1 MTIASILAEKGAEVL
16 TLDGNCTLAEAINV
30 LERRRI
36 GALIVSLPDKPLAGV
51 FSERDV
57 VRALSTHGGDVLDAP
72 VTEHMSRKVMTV
84 TPEVSVVEAMEI
96 MTQKRVRH
104 LPVLEDG
111 KLCGIVSI
119 GDVVKRRIS
128 MTEAEAEALKNY
140 ITTG

>member
-1 MTIASILAEKGAEVL
+1 MTIASILAEKGATVL

-57 VRALSTHGGDVLDAP
+57 VRALSTHGGDVLDVP
-72 VTEHMSRKVMTV
+72 VTEHMSRKVTTV
-84 TPEVSVVEAMEI
+84 TPEVSVAEAMEI